1 MTTQASKQ
9 SRMFRSIVLMGSGLA
24 LGCAG
29 KAEIGGSQGSVG
41 SAGGSVAGA
50 GAAAGAGA
58 GAGVGG
64 ANGGAPV
71 QIPIDVGG
79 APSTAGTAGVPA
91 GTAGAPDC
99 PPAQWTCSNP
109 QDCSYDTGWTSGACK
124 CDPSRPSKSADCKTG
139 QEFVCLSG
147 GSTAADQPRGFQ
159 CSCVSPGSY
168 CSETCASV
176 FSNSAYT
183 YHCDNSEPGTVLC
196 GCAVV
201 LLK

>member
-1 MTTQASKQ
+1 MSTQASKQ

-29 KAEIGGSQGSVG
+29 KAEIGGSQGSAG

-64 ANGGAPV
+64 ANGGAPTLM
-71 QIPIDVGG
+71 IPIDAGG
-79 APSTAGTAGVPA
+79 APSPP

-99 PPAQWTCSNP
+99 PPAQWNCSNS
-109 QDCSYDTGWTSGACK
+109 QDCSYDTGWTPGACK

-139 QEFVCLSG
+139 EEFVCLSG

-159 CSCVSPGSY
+159 CSCVSLAGS

-176 FSNSAYT
+176 FSGSAYV
-183 YHCDNSEPGTVLC
+183 YRCDNSEPGTVLC